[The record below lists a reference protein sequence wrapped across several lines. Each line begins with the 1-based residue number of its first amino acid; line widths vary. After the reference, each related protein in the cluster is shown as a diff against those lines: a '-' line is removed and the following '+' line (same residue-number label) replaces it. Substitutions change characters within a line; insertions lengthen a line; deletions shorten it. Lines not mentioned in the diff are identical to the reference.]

1 MSVLFFSACILC
13 VVYCGLYAAFCAAC
27 GQAAQGLS
35 IGVLTALS
43 AAAVAV
49 LWVVA

>member
-13 VVYCGLYAAFCAAC
+13 VAYCGAYAVFGAAC
-27 GQAAQGLS
+27 GQAAQAVS